1 VFYNR
6 EEQAREIAQQL
17 AQSLTELTNKLARLE
32 EQQRTD
38 ERTFVEVRR
47 HVRELQLLVQELEKA
62 ELLLSEEVSNL
73 LERIQYLEVNLS
85 ADLDGTYLRSSA
97 FDAYIHKLKEEAISL
112 REERV
117 KAQQK
122 ARKQAGL
129 VIASVIGALLPQ
141 ILKLIAWLLDLLL
154 D

>member
-1 VFYNR
+1 MFYNR